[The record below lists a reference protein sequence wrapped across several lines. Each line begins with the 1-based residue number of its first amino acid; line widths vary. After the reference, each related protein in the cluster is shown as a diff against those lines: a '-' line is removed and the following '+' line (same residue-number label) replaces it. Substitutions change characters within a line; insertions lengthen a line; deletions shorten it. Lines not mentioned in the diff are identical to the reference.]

1 MEYMISA
8 CPIGYYGV
16 MLNDN
21 LIYAV
26 EMGDTE
32 ADVRHLLLSHEAW
45 AQAML
50 HDAHYTHIIEAFN
63 AYFAGAPLAL
73 TLDLDTAGSP
83 FQRKVWHELV
93 AIPAGVTRTY
103 AQIAEAMGSSIT
115 ASRAVGQACADNRLA
130 ILIPC
135 HRVLRASGE
144 LGSFRWGLERKI
156 WLLRHEGA
164 LLI

>member
-1 MEYMISA
+1 MKYMISG
-8 CPIGYYGV
+8 CPLGYYGV

-32 ADVRHLLLSHEAW
+32 ADVRHLLLQHEAW
-45 AQAML
+45 AQAMP
-50 HDAHYTHIIEAFN
+50 HDAHYTHIAEAFE

-73 TLDLDTAGSP
+73 TLALDTAGTT
-83 FQRKVWHELV
+83 FQRKVWHEL
-93 AIPAGVTRTY
+93 ATIPLGSTRTY
-103 AQIAEAMGSSIT
+103 AQIAEAIGSPTT

-130 ILIPC
+130 LLVPC
-135 HRVLRASGE
+135 HRVIRMGGE

-164 LLI
+164 LLM